1 MLSHSRIKANHVITH
16 NQGKYDK
23 PYHAKLNE
31 RERERGAR
39 KQACQHY
46 QDMISYK
53 WLHPNNQKKRK
64 MKPKNTRKAQ
74 KGQTNTY

>member
-31 RERERGAR
+31 RERERE
-39 KQACQHY
+39 
-46 QDMISYK
+46 
-53 WLHPNNQKKRK
+53 
-64 MKPKNTRKAQ
+64 
-74 KGQTNTY
+74 GQENKHANIIKI